1 MNWEKHHFECILS
14 NIIAITFGK
23 YMILHQLDVKNHV
36 SDQLCKQ
43 NFSILRTFGYLF
55 WQLPEKCTFWD
66 FGLKSGDF
74 QHQNLQK
81 GADHPQYGTLFEG
94 NCKLVCN
101 FLGFLVFFGFRTIL
115 SYFRVFWRPFWTIL
129 SIIHP
134 INFGKYMV
142 LHRIDVK

>member
-43 NFSILRTFGYLF
+43 NFSILRTYFDNYLKNALFGI
-55 WQLPEKCTFWD
+55 
-66 FGLKSGDF
+66 FGSKVGILSTKISKKERTSPIMET
-74 QHQNLQK
+74 H
-81 GADHPQYGTLFEG
+81 FEG
-94 NCKLVCN
+94 NCKLVWN
-101 FLGFLVFFGFRTIL
+101 FLGFLGFFGFRTIL

-129 SIIHP
+129 SIIRP
-134 INFGKYMV
+134 INFGKYMI
-142 LHRIDVK
+142 LHHVDVK